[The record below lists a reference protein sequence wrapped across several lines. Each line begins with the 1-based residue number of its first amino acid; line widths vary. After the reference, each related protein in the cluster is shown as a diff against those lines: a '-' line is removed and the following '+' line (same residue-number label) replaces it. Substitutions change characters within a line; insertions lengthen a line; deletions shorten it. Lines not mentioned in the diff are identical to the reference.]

1 MGSSCRARSDPAPLE
16 SAAAEAV
23 LWAVIAFGRGPRRRT
38 RWFSQEDEI
47 TNGRVPCSGHALVQP
62 SHQSWWC
69 SNSPK
74 MAEATGSSEF
84 TPGKLVLTASI
95 SFSFFVL
102 IDIIDLFPSISQPNP
117 TQATNPVLQS
127 RRLKNKT
134 NNEFNNPSIQGKQKE
149 RRGSSCRE
157 ERLYKYMQL
166 SSDTRHAS

>member
-1 MGSSCRARSDPAPLE
+1 MGCNCFRPRP
-16 SAAAEAV
+16 SATNQVV
-23 LWAVIAFGRGPRRRT
+23 LTRRRNHQRT
-38 RWFSQEDEI
+38 CSML
-47 TNGRVPCSGHALVQP
+47 SGHALVQP
-62 SHQSWWC
+62 SHQSWWR